1 MTQFSGNPMA
11 QLTTSRLTPKEIAE
25 AFALVQLASPRASFS
40 NWRAYANGVLRIGGQ
55 GARGFLVARDQH
67 RIILGI
73 LHYEVRHYLRQG
85 RLMQASE
92 ILTCGASARHR
103 LSVILALIR
112 GLEALAQREYCA
124 CLITQ
129 VPQAADAETLKH
141 LSTLLRASG
150 HQRKNLG
157 YLKQLN

>member
-73 LHYEVRHYLRQG
+73 LHYEVRHYLRQE

-112 GLEALAQREYCA
+112 GLETLAQREFCA
-124 CLITQ
+124 CLVTQ
-129 VPQAADAETLKH
+129 VPQSADAEILEH

-150 HQRKNLG
+150 HQRKNHG

>member
-1 MTQFSGNPMA
+1 MTQFSGYPMA

-40 NWRAYANGVLRIGGQ
+40 NWRAYTNGVLRIGGQ

-112 GLEALAQREYCA
+112 GLETLAQREFCA
-124 CLITQ
+124 CLVTQ
-129 VPQAADAETLKH
+129 VPQSADAEILEH

-150 HQRKNLG
+150 HQRKNHG